1 MTTATWWQ
9 ILIVLLHIV
18 LLSKNVPDV
27 LPVLSLSVSDF
38 PTIIYTQ
45 DSKYPAGKYGVSQ
58 PVTTRSTVLKIVIA
72 F

>member
-58 PVTTRSTVLKIVIA
+58 PVTTLSTVLKIVIA